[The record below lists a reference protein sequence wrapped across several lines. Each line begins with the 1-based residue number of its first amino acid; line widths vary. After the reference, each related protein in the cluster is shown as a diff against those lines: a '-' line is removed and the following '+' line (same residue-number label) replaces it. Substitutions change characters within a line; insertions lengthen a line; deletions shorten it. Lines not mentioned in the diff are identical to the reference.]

1 MGIYDARANYGRYL
15 DEFCVGD
22 VFKHWPGKTITEM
35 DNHLF
40 SLITMNHHPMH
51 IDQNFAQTEH
61 KYQKILVVGT
71 LVLSLVTGM
80 TVRDTS
86 GKAIANLEY
95 ESIVHDA
102 PVFIGDTV
110 YGESRVLSVEPSRN
124 KPVQGVVSIETKAYN
139 QDDVTVLTM
148 RRKFLVPKKVVSS
161 KSNDKEMHGTS
172 Q

>member
-1 MGIYDARANYGRYL
+1 MAIYDARVSYGRYL

-51 IDQNFAQTEH
+51 IDQNFAYTEH
-61 KYQKILVVGT
+61 KYKKILVVGT

-102 PVFIGDTV
+102 PVFIGDTI
-110 YGESRVLSVEPSRN
+110 YGESKVISIVNSRKNPS
-124 KPVQGVVSIETKAYN
+124 QGVVSIETKAYN
-139 QDDVTVLTM
+139 QDSVTVLTM
-148 RRKFLVPKKVVSS
+148 TRKFLVPKRIMSS
-161 KSNDKEMHGTS
+161 KLEDKEQYGTS
-172 Q
+172 

>member
-1 MGIYDARANYGRYL
+1 MTIYDARVSYGRYL

-51 IDQNFAQTEH
+51 IDQNFAYTEH
-61 KYQKILVVGT
+61 KYKKILVVGT

-102 PVFIGDTV
+102 PVFIGDTI
-110 YGESRVLSVEPSRN
+110 YGESKVISIVNSRKNPSR
-124 KPVQGVVSIETKAYN
+124 GVVSIETKAYN
-139 QDDVTVLTM
+139 QDSVRVLTM
-148 RRKFLVPKKVVSS
+148 KRKFLVPKRIMSS
-161 KSNDKEMHGTS
+161 KLEDKEQYGTS
-172 Q
+172 

>member
-1 MGIYDARANYGRYL
+1 MTIYDARVSYGRYL

-51 IDQNFAQTEH
+51 IDQNFAYTEH
-61 KYQKILVVGT
+61 KYKKILVVGT

-95 ESIVHDA
+95 ESIVHNA
-102 PVFIGDTV
+102 PVFIGDTI
-110 YGESRVLSVEPSRN
+110 YGESKVISIVNSRKNPS
-124 KPVQGVVSIETKAYN
+124 QGVVSIETKAYN
-139 QDDVTVLTM
+139 QESVTVLTM
-148 RRKFLVPKKVVSS
+148 TRKFLVPKRIMSS
-161 KSNDKEMHGTS
+161 KLEDKEQYGTS
-172 Q
+172 

>member
-1 MGIYDARANYGRYL
+1 MAIYDARVNYGRYL

-22 VFKHWPGKTITEM
+22 VFKHWSGKTITEM

-51 IDQNFAQTEH
+51 IDQNFAQSEH
-61 KYQKILVVGT
+61 KYKKILVVGT

-86 GKAIANLEY
+86 GKAIANLQY

-102 PVFIGDTV
+102 PVFIGDTI
-110 YGESRVLSVEPSRN
+110 YGESKVLSVETSRK
-124 KPVQGVVSIETKAYN
+124 KPTQGVVSIETKAYN
-139 QDDVTVLTM
+139 QDSVTVLTM
-148 RRKFLVPKKVVSS
+148 KRKFLVPKKTVSN
-161 KSNDKEMHGTS
+161 KSDDKELYGTS
-172 Q
+172 

>member
-1 MGIYDARANYGRYL
+1 MAIYDARVSYGRYL

-51 IDQNFAQTEH
+51 IDQNFAYTEH
-61 KYQKILVVGT
+61 KYKKILVVGT

-95 ESIVHDA
+95 ESIVHNA
-102 PVFIGDTV
+102 PVFIGDTI
-110 YGESRVLSVEPSRN
+110 YGESKVISIVNSRKNPS
-124 KPVQGVVSIETKAYN
+124 QGVVSIETKAYN
-139 QDDVTVLTM
+139 QESVTVLTM
-148 RRKFLVPKKVVSS
+148 TRKFLVPKRIMSS
-161 KSNDKEMHGTS
+161 KLEDKEQYGTS
-172 Q
+172 

>member
-1 MGIYDARANYGRYL
+1 MTIYDARVSYGRYL

-51 IDQNFAQTEH
+51 IDQNFAYTEH
-61 KYQKILVVGT
+61 KYKKILVVGT

-95 ESIVHDA
+95 ESIVHDG
-102 PVFIGDTV
+102 PVFIGDTI
-110 YGESRVLSVEPSRN
+110 YGESKVISIVNSRKNPSR
-124 KPVQGVVSIETKAYN
+124 GVVSIETKAYN
-139 QDDVTVLTM
+139 QDSVRVLTM
-148 RRKFLVPKKVVSS
+148 KRKFLVPKRIMSS
-161 KSNDKEMHGTS
+161 KPEDKEQYGTS
-172 Q
+172 

>member
-1 MGIYDARANYGRYL
+1 MTIYDARVSYGRYL

-51 IDQNFAQTEH
+51 IDQNFAYTEH
-61 KYQKILVVGT
+61 KYKKILVVGT

-95 ESIVHDA
+95 ESIVHNA
-102 PVFIGDTV
+102 PVFIGDTIYV
-110 YGESRVLSVEPSRN
+110 ESKVISIVNSRKNPS
-124 KPVQGVVSIETKAYN
+124 QGVVSIETKAYN
-139 QDDVTVLTM
+139 QESVTVLTM
-148 RRKFLVPKKVVSS
+148 TRKFLVPKRIMSS
-161 KSNDKEMHGTS
+161 KLEDKEQYGTS
-172 Q
+172 

>member
-1 MGIYDARANYGRYL
+1 MTIYDARVSYGSYL

-51 IDQNFAQTEH
+51 IDQNFAYTEH
-61 KYQKILVVGT
+61 KYKKILVVGT

-95 ESIVHDA
+95 ESIVHNA
-102 PVFIGDTV
+102 PVFIGDTI
-110 YGESRVLSVEPSRN
+110 YGESKVISIVNSRKNPS
-124 KPVQGVVSIETKAYN
+124 QGVVSIETKAYN
-139 QDDVTVLTM
+139 QESVTVLTM
-148 RRKFLVPKKVVSS
+148 TRKFLVPKRIMSS
-161 KSNDKEMHGTS
+161 KLEDKEQYGTS
-172 Q
+172 

>member
-1 MGIYDARANYGRYL
+1 MTIYDARVSYGRYL

-51 IDQNFAQTEH
+51 IDQNFAYTEH
-61 KYQKILVVGT
+61 KYKKILVVGT

-95 ESIVHDA
+95 ESIVHNA
-102 PVFIGDTV
+102 PVFIGDTI
-110 YGESRVLSVEPSRN
+110 YGESKVISIVNSRKNPS
-124 KPVQGVVSIETKAYN
+124 QGVVSIETKAYN
-139 QDDVTVLTM
+139 QDSVTVLTM
-148 RRKFLVPKKVVSS
+148 TRKFLVPKRTMSS
-161 KSNDKEMHGTS
+161 KLEDKEQYGTS
-172 Q
+172 